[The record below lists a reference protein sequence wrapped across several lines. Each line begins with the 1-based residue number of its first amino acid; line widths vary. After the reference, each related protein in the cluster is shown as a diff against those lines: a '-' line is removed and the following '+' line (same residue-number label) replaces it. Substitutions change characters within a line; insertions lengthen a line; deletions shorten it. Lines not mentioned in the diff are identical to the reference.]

1 MKNNKFDEV
10 IKTLLEAEKTKKD
23 EKKAEKRK
31 KDEKVKKSKKDSKK
45 KEADKTLRK
54 VKEETQA
61 PHENIFLSRIFN
73 GARSM
78 IENSVYFDKEHKK
91 ARKEAHKKFKKAQ

>member
-23 EKKAEKRK
+23 EKKAEKI
-31 KDEKVKKSKKDSKK
+31 KKSKKDSKK